1 MNWYLGYYTQNVHF
15 FSLAEG
21 KYYFNTYMQKTQKK
35 SSARLAE
42 RQSYLKVA
50 FLKDTI
56 IFVFSYRILVC
67 YKKL

>member
-35 SSARLAE
+35 SPARLAE
-42 RQSYLKVA
+42 RQSYLKVELSKRYHCFCF
-50 FLKDTI
+50 FLQNI
-56 IFVFSYRILVC
+56 GVL
-67 YKKL
+67 